1 MDFFLMM
8 EWRHLR
14 HILADSTER
23 QNRHLPELALFF
35 SGLLFQ
41 SLSETF
47 LHILLSNICKIKKE
61 EKRLSYIHC
70 ARGEKHYE
78 KTNR

>member
-1 MDFFLMM
+1 MK
-8 EWRHLR
+8 EWTHLR

-35 SGLLFQ
+35 IYGLILQ
-41 SLSETF
+41 SLYETF
-47 LHILLSNICKIKKE
+47 IHILLSNICKIKKE

>member
-1 MDFFLMM
+1 MK
-8 EWRHLR
+8 EWTHLR
-14 HILADSTER
+14 HLLADRT
-23 QNRHLPELALFF
+23 PEPTFAGTGTFF
-35 SGLLFQ
+35 IYGLILQ
-41 SLSETF
+41 SLYETF
-47 LHILLSNICKIKKE
+47 IHILWSNICKIKKE

>member
-1 MDFFLMM
+1 MYKQIAQNARTDICRNWRFFIYVL
-8 EWRHLR
+8 
-14 HILADSTER
+14 IL
-23 QNRHLPELALFF
+23 
-35 SGLLFQ
+35 Q
-41 SLSETF
+41 SLYETF
-47 LHILLSNICKIKKE
+47 IHILLSNICKIKKE